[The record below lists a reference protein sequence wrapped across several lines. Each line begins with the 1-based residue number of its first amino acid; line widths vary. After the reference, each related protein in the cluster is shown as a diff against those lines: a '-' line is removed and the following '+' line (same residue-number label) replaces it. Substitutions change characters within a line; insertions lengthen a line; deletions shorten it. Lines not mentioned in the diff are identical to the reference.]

1 MYTVIRRYTGN
12 SLRDVI
18 KQNEDS
24 LRKTMSGVP
33 GFRGYYMVEGNGELA
48 TITVCENQAG
58 TKESTKRAGEWVKDH
73 VPASANLSKPEVF
86 EGETILE
93 ISARMPVA

>member
-18 KQNEDS
+18 KQNEES
-24 LRKTMSGVP
+24 LRTAMSGVP
-33 GFRGYYMVEGNGELA
+33 GFRGYYMVESNGGLA

-58 TKESTKRAGEWVKDH
+58 TAESTKRAAQWVKDH
-73 VPASANLSKPEVF
+73 VPGSANLSKPDIF

-93 ISARMPVA
+93 INAKASVA